1 MRNPIAAARTAMV
14 TAKAISDNAETVND
28 LYTKT
33 RDHITENKNAYVAG
47 VSGLAA
53 GLAIGGAIFHQTG
66 GSNIARQIVIAGKT
80 GNVTQNVTQV
90 LVRRGHPGNIVRCIE
105 TGETFASQARAAA
118 VNGIDPSI
126 MSRHLKGTL
135 ATAKGL
141 HFENL
146 GDAAALVH

>member
-66 GSNIARQIVIAGKT
+66 GSNIAKQVVIAGKT

-90 LVRRGHPGNIVRCIE
+90 LVRRGHPGYITRCVE
-105 TGETFASQARAAA
+105 TGETYASVARAAQA
-118 VNGIDPSI
+118 TGVSCTAL
-126 MSRHLKGTL
+126 RQHLKG
-135 ATAKGL
+135 ATAAVGGL